1 MMTMALVFPRLSP
14 RIFTC
19 RSASASALKW
29 SYADVLCKTEFVH
42 PYIHRS
48 NSFSMDEENMVLDQL
63 SDISNLLR
71 LISVYPPS
79 MYTHP

>member
-1 MMTMALVFPRLSP
+1 
-14 RIFTC
+14 
-19 RSASASALKW
+19 
-29 SYADVLCKTEFVH
+29 
-42 PYIHRS
+42 
-48 NSFSMDEENMVLDQL
+48 MDEENMVLDQL